1 MDPFQGNC
9 WLADLYGL
17 RTYRLSDLG
26 ACGLT
31 VQYTTVDCWIFVW
44 LKLFCWRCAKINQV
58 NPNMIPEKISKNDFV
73 VLPSQR
79 HDQRRL
85 HRHVKMKI
93 NPSLKNTGLVW
104 RVTDAVNRKRPTP
117 TPMFSRLFQVAMK
130 QAQVQLPHIRNP
142 RVSIVSFVEIPCNLW
157 SRKVSWHGTPGRGM
171 FLARLAMANQ

>member
-1 MDPFQGNC
+1 MRPPLRVCYAGAMQVWQFESWPTLILKLRRDWTRRKQFQSTRAPCFEIKSRCDPFKASMDPFQGNC

-93 NPSLKNTGLVW
+93 NPS
-104 RVTDAVNRKRPTP
+104 
-117 TPMFSRLFQVAMK
+117 
-130 QAQVQLPHIRNP
+130 
-142 RVSIVSFVEIPCNLW
+142 
-157 SRKVSWHGTPGRGM
+157 
-171 FLARLAMANQ
+171 